1 MDGVLHVTL
10 IALLTYSLI
19 GEVPAEIQ
27 ILDPADF
34 LDPLTDQLVMGYSNI
49 LLPIAGI
56 RRTKTLTIKEN
67 TGNKKPSVKTIR
79 DIFVFSAKDSMLSRD
94 FKNKVLTE
102 RNYKIL
108 STLNLKIRQIK

>member
-10 IALLTYSLI
+10 IVLLTCSLI

-34 LDPLTDQLVMGYSNI
+34 LDPLTEQLVMGYSNI

-56 RRTKTLTIKEN
+56 RRTKTVTNKEN
-67 TGNKKPSVKTIR
+67 TGNNQWKNNQGYIRLLGKRFNVKQR
-79 DIFVFSAKDSMLSRD
+79 L
-94 FKNKVLTE
+94 
-102 RNYKIL
+102 
-108 STLNLKIRQIK
+108 

>member
-1 MDGVLHVTL
+1 MDGVLYVTL

-56 RRTKTLTIKEN
+56 RRTKTVTSKEN
-67 TGNKKPSVKTIR
+67 TGNDQCKKSQGYIRLLGKRFNVKQK
-79 DIFVFSAKDSMLSRD
+79 SSK
-94 FKNKVLTE
+94 
-102 RNYKIL
+102 
-108 STLNLKIRQIK
+108 